1 MPGKKLS
8 GAESRKRKKEFENA
22 SKMSS
27 QCINGHFLKK
37 N

>member
-22 SKMSS
+22 SKISS
-27 QCINGHFLKK
+27 VLMASF
-37 N
+37 